1 MCTTHNVK
9 THETT
14 VYIFT
19 TVNSHT
25 SELYRLFGTKFV
37 ITSHV
42 VEEFKNGAFINNILY
57 CNLLP
62 ARELALSFPCLKL
75 DGRFLVLFRVMDP
88 LDSVV
93 KRTDLLKEKM

>member
-19 TVNSHT
+19 TVMSQT
-25 SELYRLFGTKFV
+25 SELYRLFETEFA

-42 VEEFKNGAFINNILY
+42 VEEFKNGTFINVLY

-62 ARELALSFPCLKL
+62 ARELALSLQLTGDF
-75 DGRFLVLFRVMDP
+75 
-88 LDSVV
+88 
-93 KRTDLLKEKM
+93 

>member
-1 MCTTHNVK
+1 MCTTQNVK

-19 TVNSHT
+19 TVISHT
-25 SELYRLFGTKFV
+25 SELYWLFETEFA

-42 VEEFKNGAFINNILY
+42 VEEFNDGTSINILY
-57 CNLLP
+57 CNLLS
-62 ARELALSFPCLKL
+62 ALELALNFPSLQL
-75 DGRFLVLFRVMDP
+75 DRRFLILFCAMNP

-93 KRTDLLKEKM
+93 KRADLL

>member
-1 MCTTHNVK
+1 MCTAHNFK
-9 THETT
+9 THKTT

-25 SELYRLFGTKFV
+25 SELYRLFETEFA

-42 VEEFKNGAFINNILY
+42 VEEFKNGTFINNILY

-62 ARELALSFPCLKL
+62 ARELALSFPCLQLDRRFLILLCAMDRL
-75 DGRFLVLFRVMDP
+75 DGLVK
-88 LDSVV
+88 S
-93 KRTDLLKEKM
+93 TDLL

>member
-19 TVNSHT
+19 TVISQT
-25 SELYRLFGTKFV
+25 SELNRLFETQFA
-37 ITSHV
+37 ITSNV
-42 VEEFKNGAFINNILY
+42 VEELKNGTFINNILY

-62 ARELALSFPCLKL
+62 VRELALSFPCLQL
-75 DGRFLVLFRVMDP
+75 DRGI
-88 LDSVV
+88 
-93 KRTDLLKEKM
+93 